1 MAIGVALM
9 LVGVTHASSGGHGDE
24 QEKIIDLSERW
35 RAAVSNRDP
44 ALSELVSSASEN
56 HYRKLRQLALY
67 GEADALQD
75 LHPTDQLQAL
85 FFRTMLDST
94 ELQAMSPREVI
105 AFAVETGMIGVDL
118 RKNDE
123 LREIIVFGKT
133 AQGRL
138 YKFGRDD
145 RADRGLQYFEY
156 EEGVWRIDLKSE
168 LERLR
173 KDFSAFVTRSNLAP
187 DEAAFFIL
195 ETRLLRKVT
204 PADFMPPASGSG
216 TEKSDVSVSQ
226 AQAGGDFLRV
236 VAIRESLDDP
246 HENAATIEDRQESLR
261 SVLSV
266 GDFFGDEN
274 GHRLV
279 RVADDRAW
287 LERDGGSLVLRLEPE
302 GPPLDQR
309 VRVDGASTATLSL
322 LKQARLG
329 QYREGLMA
337 QWRNV
342 GLRARPQL
350 LQQGWLV
357 PEFAPG
363 HETMLGLRVRK
374 LVEGSFWHQLGLAE
388 GDLLERV
395 NGGPID
401 SMDRWQELLRAAETD
416 QEISVVVL
424 RDGQKRRFHLKT
436 VPPRGSR
443 K

>member
-9 LVGVTHASSGGHGDE
+9 LVGASHASSGAQVDE

-44 ALSELVSSASEN
+44 ALSELVSSDSEN
-56 HYRKLRQLALY
+56 HYRKLKHLALY
-67 GEADALQD
+67 GEEDELRD

-105 AFAVETGMIGVDL
+105 VFAVEAGMIGIDL
-118 RKNDE
+118 RKTDE
-123 LREIIVFGKT
+123 LREVIVMGNT

-302 GPPLDQR
+302 GPPLDR
-309 VRVDGASTATLSL
+309 RLRVDRAPTATHSL